1 MLKFSPNFL
10 SAKIIQTLIS
20 MTFGPLY
27 IKRPRRLIKREL
39 VRLKLIYKNTFTR
52 VLNITSKCSKMSENM
67 MSLKTAFN
75 SNDVKTYL

>member
-1 MLKFSPNFL
+1 
-10 SAKIIQTLIS
+10 

-27 IKRPRRLIKREL
+27 IKRPRRLIKRQL

-52 VLNITSKCSKMSENM
+52 VLNITSKCPKMSENM

-75 SNDVKTYL
+75 LNDIKTYL